1 MMSLAAR
8 HAAIARPMP
17 IASRAHAKPSRAS
30 RVVVNAAGADRELWY
45 PGAKA
50 PKYLDGT
57 MAGDYGAYRASH
69 RAHRGEHRCASAC
82 ASGKDTQRYLCPMV
96 VGFAFAFATGETT
109 RRAFG
114 TDGWG
119 MIVSTYRAR

>member
-17 IASRAHAKPSRAS
+17 IASRARATTPSRAS

-69 RAHRGEHRCASAC
+69 RAHKGENHRCADAPVAKIRNDIFVPWLLVLPSR
-82 ASGKDTQRYLCPMV
+82 SRL
-96 VGFAFAFATGETT
+96 E
-109 RRAFG
+109 RRAAVRLG
-114 TDGWG
+114 LTDG
-119 MIVSTYRAR
+119 V

>member
-17 IASRAHAKPSRAS
+17 IASRARATTKPSRAS

-69 RAHRGEHRCASAC
+69 RAHKGEHRC
-82 ASGKDTQRYLCPMV
+82 ASGKDTQRYLCPMI
-96 VGFAFAFATGETT
+96 VGFAFATGETR

-119 MIVSTYRAR
+119 MIVSTYRTR

>member
-17 IASRAHAKPSRAS
+17 IASRARATTTPSRAS

-69 RAHRGEHRCASAC
+69 RAHKGAHRC
-82 ASGKDTQRYLCPMV
+82 ASGKDTQRYLCPMI
-96 VGFAFAFATGETT
+96 VGFAFATGETLAPCV
-109 RRAFG
+109 R
-114 TDGWG
+114 D
-119 MIVSTYRAR
+119 